1 MKRQTLFLIVL
12 TLLVSICGASSAV
25 TEDEF
30 LWSNMN
36 NDPVKSGAPNV
47 VDLFMDEEE
56 PIQLERITTYHWNN
70 GEGAEPGTVSI
81 YLGDALLSS
90 WPAVGRSAYGTEN
103 VYWDAAVNIILMPG
117 YEYTVRLSDE
127 DSWSYNAASDNCGMI
142 EFYGHRLYDFNTN
155 KGQTDGTQDQ
165 CAVPDPG
172 IEVILNNKSL
182 VMLDEKGMPTGP
194 IVLNETVYIP
204 APAVT
209 QIMGLDIS
217 FDSTTNQVI
226 VMPPQNINIVMNNQ
240 TINNTTVNDNS
251 SGPVII
257 NNTVYI
263 PAPTVTQITG
273 MDISFDSTTNQV
285 IIMPAEEIK
294 IVVNNETFSSTVI
307 NNNSF
312 GPVIINDHVLLP
324 IETVAEI
331 TGHKVDWDQ
340 NNHVLNITD
349 PTETPAHGEEPISG
363 YVWVLDRK
371 EVKVAESI
379 VHPDTY
385 IYSYEGQKDGK
396 EWFLY
401 KYRFDNGEDY
411 SHADVY
417 LGCDEP
423 PAAIKAGGDLSMEM
437 VGRIENFSSHGKN
450 AWFYVGNS
458 SHIRGAEFNDYLRDE
473 NGDPWLS
480 LVDENAF
487 STAAGNKEKHLT
499 VSGTVA
505 GKPNS
510 FAKGV
515 NDEMHINFSC
525 EAGDIYWYYK
535 LQYIDNE
542 ADQDNNGLTVTDNTD
557 TVPAETPA
565 RGYWKL
571 TETTP
576 YKMEDEYIT
585 ANTKNHYG
593 YDVINGGVR
602 YTYDVTSGGTS
613 DKDYYHFT
621 AYGEVSDPPETGYP
635 GEKLTMDLHCWVDP
649 GSLEGNGSF
658 STYSSLYM
666 GYCHNYLANW
676 DYAEYACGNPWT
688 NVNYDGTNENKTS
701 FSSGDGY
708 PAYTRM
714 NESGQVCM
722 IFPEGESGDILEIES
737 LLHIGDRHP
746 LTTTWKYV
754 FVEENQM
761 TAG

>member
-12 TLLVSICGASSAV
+12 TLLVSICGIASAI

-36 NDPVKSGAPNV
+36 NDPVRNGTPYYL
-47 VDLFMDEEE
+47 DLVMEEEE

-103 VYWDAAVNIILMPG
+103 AYWDAAVNIILMPG
-117 YEYTVRLSDE
+117 YTYSFRLSDE

-142 EFYGHRLYDFNTN
+142 ELYGHRLFDFNTN
-155 KGQTDGTQDQ
+155 KGQTDGSQDQ

-194 IVLNETVYIP
+194 IVLNKTVYIP

-209 QIMGLDIS
+209 QIMGMDIS

-349 PTETPAHGEEPISG
+349 PAETPAHGEEPISG

-371 EVKVAESI
+371 EVEVSGMRPYPEM
-379 VHPDTY
+379 Y
-385 IYSYEGQKDGK
+385 IYSYEGEKDGK
-396 EWFLY
+396 EWMLFKFRY
-401 KYRFDNGEDY
+401 QSGDQYCHG
-411 SHADVY
+411 DVY
-417 LGCDEP
+417 FGCDVP

-437 VGRIENFSSHGKN
+437 VTKVENFGYHNTGSGWSSF
-450 AWFYVGNS
+450 WVDPSY
-458 SHIRGAEFNDYLRDE
+458 IRGAEFDDYLKDE
-473 NGDPWLS
+473 NGDWELYLNS
-480 LVDENAF
+480 KESYADKNE
-487 STAAGNKEKHLT
+487 EKHLT
-499 VSGTVA
+499 VNGTVA
-505 GKPNS
+505 DSETAIG
-510 FAKGV
+510 
-515 NDEMHINFSC
+515 DEMRIKFHC
-525 EAGDIYWYYK
+525 HAGNIYWYYK

-649 GSLEGNGSF
+649 GSLEGSGNF

>member
-1 MKRQTLFLIVL
+1 MKRQTLFLIVV
-12 TLLVSICGASSAV
+12 TLLVSICGIASAI

-30 LWSNMN
+30 LWTNMN
-36 NDPVKSGAPNV
+36 NDPVKNGTPNFV
-47 VDLFMDEEE
+47 ILVMEEEE

-182 VMLDEKGMPTGP
+182 VMLDEKGMPTWP

-379 VHPDTY
+379 VYPDTY

-423 PAAIKAGGDLSMEM
+423 PAAIKASGDLSMEM

-473 NGDPWLS
+473 NGDWGLS
-480 LVDENAF
+480 LNDENLPYA
-487 STAAGNKEKHLT
+487 TGNKEKHLT

-515 NDEMHINFSC
+515 NDEMHISFHC
-525 EAGDIYWYYK
+525 GAGDIYWYYK

-649 GSLEGNGSF
+649 GSLEGSGNF

>member
-12 TLLVSICGASSAV
+12 MLLVSICGASSAV

-36 NDPVKSGAPNV
+36 TDPVKNGTPYYL
-47 VDLFMDEEE
+47 DLVMEEEE

-117 YEYTVRLSDE
+117 YTYSFRLSDE
-127 DSWSYNAASDNCGMI
+127 DSWSFNTASDNCGMI
-142 EFYGHRLYDFNTN
+142 ELYGHRLFDFNTN
-155 KGQTDGTQDQ
+155 KGQTDGSQDQ

-172 IEVILNNKSL
+172 IEVILNNENI
-182 VMLDEKGMPTGP
+182 VMQDQKGMPTGP
-194 IVLNETVYIP
+194 IVLNGTIYIP

-209 QIMGLDIS
+209 QITGIDIS

-226 VMPPQNINIVMNNQ
+226 VMPPQKIDIVINNQ
-240 TINNTTVNDNS
+240 TINNTTANENS
-251 SGPVII
+251 
-257 NNTVYI
+257 
-263 PAPTVTQITG
+263 A
-273 MDISFDSTTNQV
+273 
-285 IIMPAEEIK
+285 
-294 IVVNNETFSSTVI
+294 
-307 NNNSF
+307 
-312 GPVIINDHVLLP
+312 GPVIINDHVFLP
-324 IETVAEI
+324 VETVTEI
-331 TGHKVDWDQ
+331 TGHKVDWDK

-349 PTETPAHGEEPISG
+349 PTETPADDEEQISG

-371 EVKVAESI
+371 EVDLYDRDPYPEVNINLYDGE
-379 VHPDTY
+379 
-385 IYSYEGQKDGK
+385 KDGK
-396 EWFLY
+396 EWFLFQWRWQY
-401 KYRFDNGEDY
+401 GEQY
-411 SHADVY
+411 AHADIHS
-417 LGCDEP
+417 GCDVP

-437 VGRIENFSSHGKN
+437 TARIENFSYRKTSDGYDVVPIGSMAIHAGYGYTN
-450 AWFYVGNS
+450 
-458 SHIRGAEFNDYLRDE
+458 YLKDE
-473 NGDPWLS
+473 NGEESFTLAEPGTNYAL
-480 LVDENAF
+480 
-487 STAAGNKEKHLT
+487 GNKEKYFT
-499 VSGTVA
+499 VHGTVPYSEKI
-505 GKPNS
+505 G
-510 FAKGV
+510 
-515 NDEMHINFSC
+515 DEMTIIWREGSNT
-525 EAGDIYWYYK
+525 ITWYYK

-557 TVPAETPA
+557 TVPEETPA

-576 YKMEDEYIT
+576 YKMEDENIT

-649 GSLEGNGSF
+649 GSLEGSGNF

-754 FVEENQM
+754 FVEEDHM

>member
-1 MKRQTLFLIVL
+1 M
-12 TLLVSICGASSAV
+12 LLVSICGASSAV

-36 NDPVKSGAPNV
+36 TDPVKNGIPNYV
-47 VDLFMDEEE
+47 ILVMDEEE

-294 IVVNNETFSSTVI
+294 IVVNNETYSSTVI

-349 PTETPAHGEEPISG
+349 PAETPAHGEEPISG

-371 EVKVAESI
+371 EVEVTEETI
-379 VHPDTY
+379 YPETY

-401 KYRFDNGEDY
+401 KFRFDDGEDY
-411 SHADVY
+411 AHADVY

-450 AWFYVGNS
+450 DWIYVGNS
-458 SHIRGAEFNDYLRDE
+458 SHIRGAQFNDYLRDE
-473 NGDPWLS
+473 NGDPWRS

-505 GKPNS
+505 AYS

-515 NDEMHINFSC
+515 DDEMHISFYC
-525 EAGDIYWYYK
+525 PAGEIYWYDK

-542 ADQDNNGLTVTDNTD
+542 ADQDNNGLTVTQIAN
-557 TVPAETPA
+557 E
-565 RGYWKL
+565 L
-571 TETTP
+571 SCSITEVQLIID
-576 YKMEDEYIT
+576 MCE
-585 ANTKNHYG
+585 
-593 YDVINGGVR
+593 
-602 YTYDVTSGGTS
+602 
-613 DKDYYHFT
+613 
-621 AYGEVSDPPETGYP
+621 
-635 GEKLTMDLHCWVDP
+635 
-649 GSLEGNGSF
+649 
-658 STYSSLYM
+658 
-666 GYCHNYLANW
+666 
-676 DYAEYACGNPWT
+676 
-688 NVNYDGTNENKTS
+688 
-701 FSSGDGY
+701 
-708 PAYTRM
+708 
-714 NESGQVCM
+714 
-722 IFPEGESGDILEIES
+722 
-737 LLHIGDRHP
+737 
-746 LTTTWKYV
+746 
-754 FVEENQM
+754 
-761 TAG
+761 

>member
-12 TLLVSICGASSAV
+12 TLLVSICGIASAI

-30 LWSNMN
+30 LWTNMN

-90 WPAVGRSAYGTEN
+90 WPAVERSAYGTEN

-117 YEYTVRLSDE
+117 YTYTVRLSDE
-127 DSWSYNAASDNCGMI
+127 NSWSYNAASENCGMI
-142 EFYGHRLYDFNTN
+142 EFYGHRLFDFNTN

-371 EVKVAESI
+371 EVNVAQSI
-379 VHPDTY
+379 SYPDTY

-396 EWFLY
+396 EWMLY
-401 KYRFDNGEDY
+401 KHRFDYGEDY
-411 SHADVY
+411 THADVSY
-417 LGCDEP
+417 GCDEP

-437 VGRIENFSSHGKN
+437 VGRIENFGFHGKDRDWI
-450 AWFYVGNS
+450 ALGNIY
-458 SHIRGAEFNDYLRDE
+458 IRGTQFNDYLRDE
-473 NGDPWLS
+473 NGDWGLS
-480 LVDENAF
+480 LNDENLPY
-487 STAAGNKEKHLT
+487 AAGNKEKHLT

-505 GKPNS
+505 DSSAREVG
-510 FAKGV
+510 
-515 NDEMHINFSC
+515 DEMHISFHC
-525 EAGDIYWYYK
+525 GAGDIYWYYK

-557 TVPAETPA
+557 TVPEETPA

-649 GSLEGNGSF
+649 GSLEGNGNF

>member
-1 MKRQTLFLIVL
+1 MKKNILFLIVL
-12 TLLVSICGASSAV
+12 TLLFSICGASSAV

-36 NDPVKSGAPNV
+36 TDPVKNGTPYYL
-47 VDLFMDEEE
+47 DLVMEEEE

-117 YEYTVRLSDE
+117 YTYSFRLSDE
-127 DSWSYNAASDNCGMI
+127 DSWSFNAASDNCGMI
-142 EFYGHRLYDFNTN
+142 ELYGHRLFDFNTN
-155 KGQTDGTQDQ
+155 KGQTDGSQDQ

-204 APAVT
+204 AP
-209 QIMGLDIS
+209 
-217 FDSTTNQVI
+217 
-226 VMPPQNINIVMNNQ
+226 
-240 TINNTTVNDNS
+240 
-251 SGPVII
+251 
-257 NNTVYI
+257 
-263 PAPTVTQITG
+263 TVTQITG

-294 IVVNNETFSSTVI
+294 IVVNNETYSSTVI

-349 PTETPAHGEEPISG
+349 PTETPAHGKESISG
-363 YVWVLDRK
+363 
-371 EVKVAESI
+371 
-379 VHPDTY
+379 
-385 IYSYEGQKDGK
+385 
-396 EWFLY
+396 
-401 KYRFDNGEDY
+401 
-411 SHADVY
+411 
-417 LGCDEP
+417 
-423 PAAIKAGGDLSMEM
+423 
-437 VGRIENFSSHGKN
+437 
-450 AWFYVGNS
+450 
-458 SHIRGAEFNDYLRDE
+458 
-473 NGDPWLS
+473 
-480 LVDENAF
+480 
-487 STAAGNKEKHLT
+487 
-499 VSGTVA
+499 
-505 GKPNS
+505 
-510 FAKGV
+510 
-515 NDEMHINFSC
+515 
-525 EAGDIYWYYK
+525 
-535 LQYIDNE
+535 
-542 ADQDNNGLTVTDNTD
+542 TD
-557 TVPAETPA
+557 TVPAETSA

-649 GSLEGNGSF
+649 GSLEGNGNF

>member
-12 TLLVSICGASSAV
+12 TLLVSICGIASAI

-30 LWSNMN
+30 LWTNMN
-36 NDPVKSGAPNV
+36 NDPVKNGTPNFV
-47 VDLFMDEEE
+47 ILVMEEEE

-81 YLGDALLSS
+81 YLGDTLLSS

-127 DSWSYNAASDNCGMI
+127 DSWSYNAASKNCGMI
-142 EFYGHRLYDFNTN
+142 EFYGHRLYDFNIN
-155 KGQTDGTQDQ
+155 KGQTDGMQDQ

-172 IEVILNNKSL
+172 IEVILNNESI
-182 VMLDEKGMPTGP
+182 VMQDQKGMPTGP
-194 IVLNETVYIP
+194 IVLNETIYIP

-209 QIMGLDIS
+209 QITGIDIS

-226 VMPPQNINIVMNNQ
+226 VMPPQKIDIVINNQ
-240 TINNTTVNDNS
+240 TTNNTTVNENS
-251 SGPVII
+251 
-257 NNTVYI
+257 
-263 PAPTVTQITG
+263 A
-273 MDISFDSTTNQV
+273 
-285 IIMPAEEIK
+285 
-294 IVVNNETFSSTVI
+294 
-307 NNNSF
+307 
-312 GPVIINDHVLLP
+312 GPVIINDHVFLP
-324 IETVAEI
+324 IETVTEI
-331 TGHKVDWDQ
+331 TGHKVDWDK

-349 PTETPAHGEEPISG
+349 PSETPADGEEPISG

-371 EVKVAESI
+371 EVH
-379 VHPDTY
+379 VHEEVSYPETY
-385 IYSYEGQKDGK
+385 IYSYEGQKNGK

-401 KYRFDNGEDY
+401 KHRFDSGEDY
-411 SHADVY
+411 THADVSY
-417 LGCDEP
+417 GCDEP

-437 VGRIENFSSHGKN
+437 VGRIENFGFHGKDRDWIALSN
-450 AWFYVGNS
+450 IY
-458 SHIRGAEFNDYLRDE
+458 IRGAQFNDYLRDE
-473 NGDPWLS
+473 NWDWGLS
-480 LVDENAF
+480 LNDENLPYA
-487 STAAGNKEKHLT
+487 TGNKEKHLT
-499 VSGTVA
+499 VSGIVA
-505 GKPNS
+505 DS
-510 FAKGV
+510 FAKEVG
-515 NDEMHINFSC
+515 DEMHITFHS

-542 ADQDNNGLTVTDNTD
+542 ADRDNNVLPITDETE
-557 TVPAETPA
+557 TVPAETSA

-649 GSLEGNGSF
+649 GSLEGNGNF

>member
-1 MKRQTLFLIVL
+1 MKKNILFLIVL
-12 TLLVSICGASSAV
+12 TLLFSICGASSAV

-36 NDPVKSGAPNV
+36 TDPVKNGTPKYLNLV
-47 VDLFMDEEE
+47 MEEEE

-117 YEYTVRLSDE
+117 YTYTFRLSDE

-142 EFYGHRLYDFNTN
+142 ELYGHRLFDFNTN
-155 KGQTDGTQDQ
+155 KGQTDGSQDQ

-209 QIMGLDIS
+209 QIMGMDIS

-294 IVVNNETFSSTVI
+294 IVVNNETYSSTVI

-363 YVWVLDRK
+363 T
-371 EVKVAESI
+371 E
-379 VHPDTY
+379 
-385 IYSYEGQKDGK
+385 
-396 EWFLY
+396 
-401 KYRFDNGEDY
+401 
-411 SHADVY
+411 
-417 LGCDEP
+417 
-423 PAAIKAGGDLSMEM
+423 
-437 VGRIENFSSHGKN
+437 
-450 AWFYVGNS
+450 
-458 SHIRGAEFNDYLRDE
+458 
-473 NGDPWLS
+473 
-480 LVDENAF
+480 
-487 STAAGNKEKHLT
+487 
-499 VSGTVA
+499 
-505 GKPNS
+505 
-510 FAKGV
+510 
-515 NDEMHINFSC
+515 
-525 EAGDIYWYYK
+525 
-535 LQYIDNE
+535 
-542 ADQDNNGLTVTDNTD
+542 
-557 TVPAETPA
+557 TVPEETPA

-649 GSLEGNGSF
+649 DSLEGNGNF

>member
-12 TLLVSICGASSAV
+12 TLLVSICGIASAI

-36 NDPVKSGAPNV
+36 TDPVKNGTPKYLNLV
-47 VDLFMDEEE
+47 MEEEE

-117 YEYTVRLSDE
+117 YTYTFRLSDE
-127 DSWSYNAASDNCGMI
+127 DSWSYNAASENCGMI
-142 EFYGHRLYDFNTN
+142 EFYGHRLFDFNTN

-182 VMLDEKGMPTGP
+182 VMLDEKGMPTWP
-194 IVLNETVYIP
+194 IVLNKTVYIP
-204 APAVT
+204 APA
-209 QIMGLDIS
+209 
-217 FDSTTNQVI
+217 
-226 VMPPQNINIVMNNQ
+226 
-240 TINNTTVNDNS
+240 
-251 SGPVII
+251 
-257 NNTVYI
+257 
-263 PAPTVTQITG
+263 VTQITG

-371 EVKVAESI
+371 EVNVAQSI
-379 VHPDTY
+379 SYPDTY

-396 EWFLY
+396 EWMLY
-401 KYRFDNGEDY
+401 KHRFDYGEDY
-411 SHADVY
+411 THADVSY
-417 LGCDEP
+417 GCDEP

-437 VGRIENFSSHGKN
+437 VGRIENL
-450 AWFYVGNS
+450 GNIY
-458 SHIRGAEFNDYLRDE
+458 IRGTQFNDYLRDE
-473 NGDPWLS
+473 NGDWGLS
-480 LVDENAF
+480 LNDENLPY
-487 STAAGNKEKHLT
+487 AAGNKDKHLT

-505 GKPNS
+505 DSSAREVG
-510 FAKGV
+510 
-515 NDEMHINFSC
+515 DEMHISFHCGS
-525 EAGDIYWYYK
+525 GDIYWYYK

-557 TVPAETPA
+557 TVPEETPV

-576 YKMEDEYIT
+576 YKMEDENIT

-602 YTYDVTSGGTS
+602 YTYDVISGGTS

-621 AYGEVSDPPETGYP
+621 AYGVVSDPPETGYP

-649 GSLEGNGSF
+649 GSLEGNGNF
-658 STYSSLYM
+658 STYSSLSM
-666 GYCHNYLANW
+666 GYCHNYIASW
-676 DYAEYACGNPWT
+676 DYAQNACGNPWT